1 MRASE
6 RQSAILDILSRQ
18 RRVSVQELTSLVQAS
33 EATVRRDLER
43 MERMGRLRRV
53 FGGAEEVDPVGFE
66 PPYLERLNQCSE
78 EKRAIA
84 RVAARLVPAGAI
96 VALDTGS
103 TTTQVAQELRLR
115 QSPFTV
121 VTPSLIVGQLFADS
135 GREDVVVILPGGL
148 LRNKTYSLVGPTCEQ
163 TIRTY
168 RCDVAVMACHA
179 LLPDQGAMNTNLLAL
194 GTKQAMVE
202 ISSKVIV
209 VADHTKFSANGLATF
224 AAPSQ
229 IDVIVTDH
237 YAPAP
242 VLERFREQGI
252 EVIVTSPSV
261 LLQ

>member
-6 RQSAILDILSRQ
+6 RQSAILDTLSR
-18 RRVSVQELTSLVQAS
+18 RRRASVRELTELVDAS

-43 MERMGRLRRV
+43 MERMGQLRRV
-53 FGGAEEVDPVGFE
+53 FGGAEELDPIGYE
-66 PPYLERLNQCSE
+66 PPYLERLNQCSS
-78 EKRAIA
+78 EKQAIA
-84 RVAARLVPAGAI
+84 RVAAQLVPTGAI

-103 TTTQVAQELRLR
+103 TTTQVAHELRWR

-135 GREDVVVILPGGL
+135 GREEVVVILPGGL

-163 TIRTY
+163 TIRAY
-168 RCDVAVMACHA
+168 RCDLAVMACHA

-194 GTKQAMVE
+194 GTKRAMVE
-202 ISSKVIV
+202 ISSKVVV
-209 VADHTKFSANGLATF
+209 VADHTKFGAGGLATF

-237 YAPAP
+237 HTPAP
-242 VLERFREQGI
+242 VLDRFREQGI
-252 EVIVTSPSV
+252 EVRVASPSV
-261 LLQ
+261 LL